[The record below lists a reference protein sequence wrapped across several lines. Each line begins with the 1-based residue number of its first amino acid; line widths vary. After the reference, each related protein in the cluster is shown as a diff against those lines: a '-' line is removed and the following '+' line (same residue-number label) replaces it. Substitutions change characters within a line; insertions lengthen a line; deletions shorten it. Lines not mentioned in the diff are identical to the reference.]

1 MTKAPGPLHPLPIP
15 DDCGNSVALN
25 FIGPLPKDNEY
36 NCILT
41 MTNCLG
47 SNYCLIPTTTN
58 ASAEEIALLIFD
70 NWYCKNGLPNDFI
83 SDGDQLF
90 ILHFWKALTKLT
102 SVSLKMSSAY
112 HLETNGSS
120 ECTNK
125 TVNQA
130 IHFHVDWNQKG
141 WACALSRIL
150 FCTMNTVN
158 SSTGY
163 LGFQLHLGQS
173 PHVIPPI
180 MPTSLPDDLHSAG
193 SLAKSIITQLTD
205 DVADAKDNLLQAKMI
220 QPAYANKLCG
230 HEVIYQP
237 SNKVILS
244 TFHRHQDYKHKGD
257 DCVAKFFPR
266 WDRPYMI
273 IKAHPEASSY
283 TLDNGSTYQHYASKL
298 KL

>member
-1 MTKAPGPLHPLPIP
+1 
-15 DDCGNSVALN
+15 
-25 FIGPLPKDNEY
+25 
-36 NCILT
+36 
-41 MTNCLG
+41 
-47 SNYCLIPTTTN
+47 
-58 ASAEEIALLIFD
+58 
-70 NWYCKNGLPNDFI
+70 
-83 SDGDQLF
+83 
-90 ILHFWKALTKLT
+90 
-102 SVSLKMSSAY
+102 
-112 HLETNGSS
+112 
-120 ECTNK
+120 
-125 TVNQA
+125 
-130 IHFHVDWNQKG
+130 
-141 WACALSRIL
+141 
-150 FCTMNTVN
+150 MNTVN

-163 LGFQLHLGQS
+163 LGYQLHLGQS

-283 TLDNGSTYQHYASKL
+283 TLDNGSTYPHYASKL
-298 KL
+298 KLYLINDPQLFPNCKLPKPGLVLTQDGMQEHEIERILNAQPHGRGYRYLVQWVGYSPEDDEWLPGKMLKDCKALNQWIESGGSGLASGQKLSWGFQKFPSCFNMPSYAEIVGVV